1 MQAFRRSHCKLCAP
15 LSPLGDHL
23 VPEWRD
29 SLDIQAITRRVYFGP
44 VKMAVSRRATISQGM
59 LNNKRNATI

>member
-1 MQAFRRSHCKLCAP
+1 
-15 LSPLGDHL
+15 
-23 VPEWRD
+23 
-29 SLDIQAITRRVYFGP
+29 LDIQAITRRVYFGP